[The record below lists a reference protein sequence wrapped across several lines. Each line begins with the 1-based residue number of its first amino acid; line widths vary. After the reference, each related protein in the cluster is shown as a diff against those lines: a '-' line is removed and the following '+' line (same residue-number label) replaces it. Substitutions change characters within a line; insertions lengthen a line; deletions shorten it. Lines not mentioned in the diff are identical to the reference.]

1 MIWSF
6 CSCIKCNNIIYKCFT
21 EGACD
26 ASNGSSFRAVTYE
39 FDGTRPVRNHDG
51 NLKLNEQMDVQGFS
65 HKSRQVFEKHHAL
78 HPAKPMF
85 ASAVVLASQ
94 NEKKRTRATV
104 PGAQRGNPT
113 QAMASPISQA
123 R

>member
-1 MIWSF
+1 MIYNTHIEYSIF
-6 CSCIKCNNIIYKCFT
+6 YS

-39 FDGTRPVRNHDG
+39 FDGTRPVLGNHDG

-65 HKSRQVFEKHHAL
+65 HKSRQVFEKYHFASR
-78 HPAKPMF
+78 KPMF
-85 ASAVVLASQ
+85 ASGAVLASQ

-104 PGAQRGNPT
+104 PGAQLGNPT
-113 QAMASPISQA
+113 QAMASLISQA
-123 R
+123 RWCKFR